1 MLIST
6 KGRYGLRSLAD
17 LVFYGQKKPVPL
29 RVIAERQGIS
39 ESYLEQVL
47 ALLRKAGI
55 ANAIRGSYG
64 GYVLARPAHQ
74 ITVGEVL
81 KALEGPLTLASCASG
96 GTTTECDK
104 MDTCLTIS
112 FWQELSAK
120 IDEVLSSTTLQDLVD
135 KVQAARKGPDPRK
148 DKN

>member
-17 LVFYGQKKPVPL
+17 LVYYGQKKPVPL

-39 ESYLEQVL
+39 ESYLEQVF
-47 ALLRKAGI
+47 ALLRKAGLV
-55 ANAIRGSYG
+55 NAVRGSYG

-81 KALEGPLTLASCASG
+81 KALEGPLTLANCTPG
-96 GTTTECDK
+96 GSPAECDK
-104 MDTCLTIS
+104 MDTCLTMP

-120 IDEVLSSTTLQDLVD
+120 IDEVLSSTTLQDLV
-135 KVQAARKGPDPRK
+135 KKGQTTGKGPDSK
-148 DKN
+148 S